1 MLFGICEI
9 HTTQDNYREYVY
21 GYSDFITQKYALG
34 DCKILLRNT
43 NEFLRLARGG
53 KTCSFRFLKYFSTK
67 SSLPN

>member
-34 DCKILLRNT
+34 DWKILLRNT
-43 NEFLRLARGG
+43 N
-53 KTCSFRFLKYFSTK
+53 
-67 SSLPN
+67 